1 VSNSFSYQDNSKIAF
16 KSKELD
22 FFDLKLSKEY
32 NINDLI
38 HSDKNEFIQQIE
50 SGSEIEDVIEIKEE
64 IIDKDS
70 SENSSEE
77 DRYYADKAGKHCRNC
92 NSTFGSEN
100 ELHQHLRFEIAC
112 IIWIV

>member
-50 SGSEIEDVIEIKEE
+50 SGSEIEDVIETKEK
-64 IIDKDS
+64 IIDEHL
-70 SENSSEE
+70 SEDSSEE
-77 DRYYADKAGKHCRNC
+77 DRYYAYKVGKHCRNC
-92 NSTFGSEN
+92 NSIFESEN
-100 ELHQHLRFEIAC
+100 KLHQYLRLEIAC
-112 IIWIV
+112 II